1 MVEEV
6 EMKSPVLKPFLLG
19 VAFGMGIIVLSLYT
33 RKPSRLVSSL
43 GKIVELGRAR
53 RAKEE
58 EKKRERNWLKAV
70 GFSDKEIDEV
80 F

>member
-1 MVEEV
+1 VVEEV
-6 EMKSPVLKPFLLG
+6 EMSSPVLKPFLLG
-19 VAFGMGIIVLSLYT
+19 VTLGMGIVVLSLYT
-33 RKPSRLVSSL
+33 RKPGRLVTSL
-43 GKIVELGRAR
+43 EKIGELGRAR

-58 EKKRERNWLKAV
+58 EKKRERKWLKAV